1 MYVKY
6 LTDERGHTLCVGLRL
21 LALQVEGS
29 VGVGLVG
36 FGGGLAFFG
45 FLAFGGALT
54 LSAGVVALD
63 PEELAVRLD
72 CLVLVTGMV
81 YNQQVS
87 SLWWFQASSTELR
100 DAIMTATVAW
110 EAFKELQALGISNSR
125 SPPWLSL

>member
-6 LTDERGHTLCVGLRL
+6 LTDARGHTLCVGLRL

-87 SLWWFQASSTELR
+87 SIWWFQASYT

-110 EAFKELQALGISNSR
+110 EGISHIIWKPSR
-125 SPPWLSL
+125 SFKP